1 MFSHFFIRRPIFAAV
16 ISIVMMLIGGFS
28 LMTLPIAR
36 YPDIAPPTINVMA
49 AFPGADAKTV
59 ADTIGAPIEAE
70 VNGVEN
76 MLYMQSVS
84 GNDGTYI
91 LTITFE
97 SGTDLDM
104 ANVLVQNRISAAIP
118 KLPQESQRMG
128 VRVKKRSSDANLY
141 IVVYSPDER
150 FDGLFISNYLSLNIQ
165 DEIARSPGVG
175 DVSTFGV
182 GRYSM
187 RVWLDPE
194 QMQIRNL
201 APSDIMAA
209 IRDQNVQAAVG
220 AVGGPPVPAGQ
231 EFTLTMNVQGRLTD
245 VEEFEAIVIRSDAD
259 GRVLRLRDVARIE
272 LGSTSYGVTSSY
284 RGSDAAAM
292 VVYQVPGANAIEVV
306 DGVKNRLEELS
317 HDFPEG
323 LEYVVVFDN
332 TDVIKASIQ
341 SVIFNLFATLA
352 LVIFTVY
359 IFLQN
364 FRATLIPS
372 ITIPVSLIGTFIA
385 LSAFGLSINQFTLF
399 GLVLV
404 IGIVVDDAIVVVEN
418 CSRLIEEGLPP
429 KDAAMQTMTEV
440 SGPVI
445 ATTLVLL
452 AVFVPTAFMGGITG
466 TLFQQFA
473 ITISVATVFS
483 SVNALTLSPALCSI
497 LLRPGRA
504 SEKTSSRGFGWFNN
518 LLDRVRVGY
527 TGGVG
532 FLLRKYG
539 IGLAVFLALVALSM
553 LGFMRL
559 PTGFVPQEDEGYC
572 IVNMQ
577 LPDAASQERMVAF
590 TREVETIIGEVPGI
604 KDALVVTG
612 FSLMDTVAIPNAGF
626 ALAVFEPWAE
636 RGSGESQAEI
646 IEALNQRLARLM
658 DGSANAFPVPS
669 LPGLGL
675 VGGFSM
681 MLQDRGGTG
690 MDALQASALELIA
703 AGNGQT
709 AITGM
714 YTPFRANVP
723 QLLASVDREQVLAK
737 GLALNSVF
745 AALQTHFG
753 GSYINDF
760 TLYNR
765 TFDVRA
771 QAEGAFRTQPDD
783 VLNVHVRHPSGDML
797 PLGSVLSLEHVTG
810 PQNVIRY
817 NMYPS
822 LKVMGSAAEGFSSG
836 EALSLVEEM
845 TAQTLPAS
853 LGFEWT
859 GLSFQEKMA
868 QQGTAIVFLLAIL
881 MVYLVLAAQYES
893 WSLPV
898 SVILSVPTALLGAV
912 AGVMARGYDNNVY
925 MQVGVVLLIGLC
937 TKSAILIVEFAKEQ
951 MQQGRSPAEAAMDAA
966 KLRFRAVLMT
976 AFSFIFGVIPLM
988 LSSGAGAISQRVI
1001 GTTVFAGMIVATV
1014 ISLLLVPMLF
1024 MVVARLANSGA
1035 RAKAKEVQ

>member
-1 MFSHFFIRRPIFAAV
+1 MFSHFFIRRPIFASV
-16 ISIVMMLIGGFS
+16 ISIVMVLIGGFS
-28 LMTLPIAR
+28 LLSLPVSR
-36 YPDIAPPTINVMA
+36 YPEIAPPTINVMA

-59 ADTIGAPIEAE
+59 ADTIGSPIEAE

-118 KLPQESQRMG
+118 KLPQEAQRLG

-141 IVVYSPDER
+141 VVIYSPDEQY
-150 FDGLFISNYLSLNIQ
+150 DGLFLGNYLSLNIQ

-182 GRYSM
+182 GKYSM
-187 RVWLDPE
+187 RIWLDPE
-194 QMQIRNL
+194 KMQVRQL
-201 APSDIMAA
+201 TPGDVMTA

-220 AVGGPPVPAGQ
+220 AIGDPPVPEGQ
-231 EFTLTMNVQGRLTD
+231 TFTLTMNVQGRLVD
-245 VEEFEAIVIRSDAD
+245 VEEFENTVIRSDVD
-259 GRVLRLRDVARIE
+259 GRVLRLKDIARVE
-272 LGSTSYGVTSSY
+272 LGSSVYRVTASY
-284 RGSDAAAM
+284 RGLDAAAM
-292 VVYQVPGANAIEVV
+292 VVYQIPGANAIEVV
-306 DGVKNRLEELS
+306 DGVKHRLDELS
-317 HDFPEG
+317 QDFPEG
-323 LEYVVVFDN
+323 LEYVVVFDS

-341 SVIFNLFATLA
+341 SVVFNLFATLA

-364 FRATLIPS
+364 FRATIIPS
-372 ITIPVSLIGTFIA
+372 VTIPVSLIGTFIA
-385 LSAFGLSINQFTLF
+385 LSAFGYSINQFTLF

-418 CSRLIEEGLPP
+418 CARLIDEGMPP
-429 KDAAMQTMTEV
+429 KEAAMQTMTEV

-483 SVNALTLSPALCSI
+483 SVNALTLSPALCGV
-497 LLRPGRA
+497 LLRPRKDGHTA
-504 SEKTSSRGFGWFNN
+504 PRGFTWFNQG
-518 LLDRVRVGY
+518 LDRTRVRYAGAVD
-527 TGGVG
+527 
-532 FLLRKYG
+532 FLLRRFG
-539 IGLAVFLALVALSM
+539 IGLVVFLALVALSVF
-553 LGFMRL
+553 GFMRL

-590 TREVETIIGEVPGI
+590 TREVESIIADVPGV

-626 ALAVFEPWAE
+626 AVVVFELWDKRDE
-636 RGSGESQAEI
+636 EESQATI
-646 IEALNQRLARLM
+646 IRTLNQRFSGLM
-658 DGSANAFPVPS
+658 DGVASAFPVPS

-681 MLQDRGGTG
+681 MLQDRGGVG
-690 MDALQASALELIA
+690 MDALQASAQELIA

-714 YTPFRANVP
+714 YSPFRATVP
-723 QLLASVDREQVLAK
+723 QIRAVVDREQVLAK
-737 GLALNSVF
+737 GLPLNAVF
-745 AALQTHFG
+745 GALQTHFG
-753 GSYINDF
+753 SSYINDF

-771 QAEGAFRTQPDD
+771 QAEGAFRTKPED
-783 VLNVHVRHPSGDML
+783 VLNVHVRHPSGHMV
-797 PLGSVLSLEHVTG
+797 PLGAVLSVEHITG

-822 LKVMGSAAEGFSSG
+822 MKVMGEATEGFSSG
-836 EALSLVEEM
+836 DALSLLEEM
-845 TAQTLPAS
+845 SAQMLPGS
-853 LGFEWT
+853 IGYEWT

-868 QQGTAIVFLLAIL
+868 QQGTAMIFVLAIV

-898 SVILSVPTALLGAV
+898 SVILAVPTALLGAV
-912 AGVMARGYDNNVY
+912 VGVVARNYDNNVY

-951 MQQGRSPAEAAMDAA
+951 MQQGRSPEQAAMDAA

-988 LSSGAGAISQRVI
+988 VSTGAGAISQRVI
-1001 GTTVFAGMIVATV
+1001 GTTVFAGMLVATV

-1024 MVVARLANSGA
+1024 MVIAKVAGKRA
-1035 RAKAKEVQ
+1035 RTD

>member
-1 MFSHFFIRRPIFAAV
+1 MFSHFFIRRPIFASV
-16 ISIVMMLIGGFS
+16 ISIVMVLIGGFS
-28 LMTLPIAR
+28 LLSLPVAR
-36 YPDIAPPTINVMA
+36 YPEIAPPTINVA
-49 AFPGADAKTV
+49 AVFPGADAKTV
-59 ADTIGAPIEAE
+59 ADTIGAPIEVE

-84 GNDGTYI
+84 GNDGSYI

-118 KLPQESQRMG
+118 KLPQETQRLG

-141 IVVYSPDER
+141 LVIYSPDER
-150 FDGLFISNYLSLNIQ
+150 YDGLFLGNYLSLNIQ

-175 DVSTFGV
+175 EVSTFGM
-182 GRYSM
+182 GKYSM
-187 RVWLDPE
+187 RIWLDPE
-194 QMQIRNL
+194 VMLVRQIT
-201 APSDIMAA
+201 PGDVMTA
-209 IRDQNVQAAVG
+209 IRDQNVQAAAG
-220 AVGGPPVPAGQ
+220 AIGDPPVPEGQ
-231 EFTLTMNVQGRLTD
+231 TFTLTMNVQGRLVD
-245 VEEFEAIVIRSDAD
+245 IEEFENIVIRTDAD
-259 GRVLRLRDVARIE
+259 GRVLRLKDVARVE
-272 LGSTSYGVTSSY
+272 LGSSAYRVTASF
-284 RGSDAAAM
+284 RGLDAAAM
-292 VVYQVPGANAIEVV
+292 TVYQIPGANAIEVV
-306 DGVKNRLEELS
+306 DGVKKRMKELGR
-317 HDFPEG
+317 DFPEG
-323 LEYVVVFDN
+323 LNYEIVYDN
-332 TDVIKASIQ
+332 TDVIKASIR
-341 SVIFNLFATLA
+341 SVVFNLFATLT
-352 LVIFTVY
+352 LVIFTVF

-364 FRATLIPS
+364 FRATIIPS
-372 ITIPVSLIGTFIA
+372 VTIPVSLVGTFIA
-385 LSAFGLSINQFTLF
+385 LAAFGYSINQFTLF

-418 CSRLIEEGLPP
+418 CARLIDEGMPP
-429 KDAAMQTMTEV
+429 KEAAMQTMTEV

-483 SVNALTLSPALCSI
+483 SLNALTLSPALCGV
-497 LLRPGRA
+497 LLRPQQSCHSG
-504 SEKTSSRGFGWFNN
+504 SCGFDWFNRG
-518 LLDRVRVGY
+518 LDRTRVRY
-527 TGGVG
+527 TGGVS
-532 FLLRKYG
+532 FLLRRFG
-539 IGLAVFLALVALSM
+539 FGLAVFVSLVALSVF
-553 LGFMRL
+553 GFIRL

-590 TREVETIIGEVPGI
+590 SREVESMIADVPGV

-612 FSLMDTVAIPNAGF
+612 FSLLDTVIIPNAGF
-626 ALAVFEPWAE
+626 AVVVFDLWSE
-636 RGSGESQAEI
+636 RGPEESQATI
-646 IEALNQRLARLM
+646 IRTLNQRLSSLS
-658 DGSANAFPVPS
+658 DGVATAFPVPS

-681 MLQDRGGTG
+681 MLQDRGGVG
-690 MDALQASALELIA
+690 MDALQSSAQELIT
-703 AGNGQT
+703 AGNAQS
-709 AITGM
+709 AISGM

-723 QLLASVDREQVLAK
+723 QLRAVVDREQVLAK
-737 GLALNSVF
+737 GLSLNAVF
-745 AALQTHFG
+745 GALQTHFG
-753 GSYINDF
+753 SSYINDF

-771 QAEGAFRTQPDD
+771 QAEGVFRTRPEDILTVQ
-783 VLNVHVRHPSGDML
+783 VRHPSGWMM
-797 PLGSVLSLEHVTG
+797 PLGSVVSVENVTG

-822 LKVMGSAAEGFSSG
+822 LKLLGEATQGFSSG
-836 EALSLVEEM
+836 DALSLLEEM
-845 TAQTLPAS
+845 TAQMLPGS
-853 LGFEWT
+853 IGYEWT

-868 QQGTAIVFLLAIL
+868 QQGTALVFVLAIV

-898 SVILSVPTALLGAV
+898 SVILAVPTALLGAV
-912 AGVMARGYDNNVY
+912 AGVMVRSYDNNVY
-925 MQVGVVLLIGLC
+925 MQVGIVLLIGLC

-951 MQQGRSPAEAAMDAA
+951 MSKGRSAEEAAMDAA

-988 LSSGAGAISQRVI
+988 VSTGAGAISQRVI
-1001 GTTVFAGMIVATV
+1001 GTTVFAGMMVATV

-1024 MVVARLANSGA
+1024 MVIAKITGG
-1035 RAKAKEVQ
+1035 RADEKPKEMS